1 MSLLSTP
8 QAKFWSSYFLQF
20 QCRDTLN
27 HASLIIDATFGPR
40 EELGLSSMGSSSSSA
55 SSSAPAIQA
64 IRSSSPTLLSPLPSP
79 SPSWASPMT
88 ETSDTLLSF
97 TDSPR
102 SSQSP
107 LSLSTASTDE
117 DSSASSASWAAQ
129 QTDSSC
135 SQRGSVSA
143 LSSQTS
149 SASSSLIVP
158 ALNLARKG
166 LHSIPAELSATD
178 DRRFGHMTGLNLS
191 NNILSYFS
199 FLVAHLRQLEVLN
212 LSTNE
217 FREIPEL
224 LAQSFV
230 ELTRLRELDISHNK
244 IYRLPAQLSLLT
256 NLQRL
261 EASHNRLLYTQ
272 QGDEATSERLWGLSG
287 DGGATATRH
296 TLASFDFAP
305 LADSLEYLSI
315 SYNSPK
321 AKHAPSGGAAASSRC
336 SASLDLHLF
345 PRSLLALTHLT
356 TLKFHGN
363 NIPYLPPNFFA
374 TFKRLQDLDMGDN
387 AITILPS
394 GLGGLQLTSLNINNI
409 ELKELMPQEVFQV
422 CTHSITATLCMQ
434 LIPHLFVYILMAAGW
449 HAAGAARAGPAIGQ
463 TAAGLLGAH
472 GPGDARFVEQ
482 RAQRLPR
489 EPPHA
494 LQPAVPDP
502 QREQPHHAA
511 HRHQAPQESREALP
525 QEERTRVPRARD
537 RYEPPPPPPPP
548 RFTSR
553 PLGKDLIRSHAIG
566 ATGFCKALGVLDISD
581 NKIKEL
587 PPQLGALPRLRYAA
601 DASTHFAPPPPRG
614 RRS

>member
-1 MSLLSTP
+1 
-8 QAKFWSSYFLQF
+8 
-20 QCRDTLN
+20 
-27 HASLIIDATFGPR
+27 
-40 EELGLSSMGSSSSSA
+40 
-55 SSSAPAIQA
+55 
-64 IRSSSPTLLSPLPSP
+64 
-79 SPSWASPMT
+79 
-88 ETSDTLLSF
+88 
-97 TDSPR
+97 
-102 SSQSP
+102 
-107 LSLSTASTDE
+107 
-117 DSSASSASWAAQ
+117 
-129 QTDSSC
+129 
-135 SQRGSVSA
+135 
-143 LSSQTS
+143 
-149 SASSSLIVP
+149 VP

-191 NNILSYFS
+191 NNILSHFS

-261 EASHNRLLYTQ
+261 EASHNRLLYSQ
-272 QGDEATSERLWGLSG
+272 QGDEATSERLRGLSG
-287 DGGATATRH
+287 DGGAAATRH

-321 AKHAPSGGAAASSRC
+321 AKHAPSGGRATSSRC

-363 NIPYLPPNFFA
+363 NIPYLPPNFFS

-387 AITILPS
+387 AITILPL

-422 CTHSITATLCMQ
+422 CTHSIATFLHA
-434 LIPHLFVYILMAAGW
+434 IPHTLWLAGMYGSWMARCGSCTR
-449 HAAGAARAGPAIGQ
+449 RAC
-463 TAAGLLGAH
+463 
-472 GPGDARFVEQ
+472 DWSNCR
-482 RAQRLPR
+482 RA
-489 EPPHA
+489 
-494 LQPAVPDP
+494 
-502 QREQPHHAA
+502 
-511 HRHQAPQESREALP
+511 S
-525 QEERTRVPRARD
+525 
-537 RYEPPPPPPPP
+537 
-548 RFTSR
+548 
-553 PLGKDLIRSHAIG
+553 
-566 ATGFCKALGVLDISD
+566 
-581 NKIKEL
+581 
-587 PPQLGALPRLRYAA
+587 
-601 DASTHFAPPPPRG
+601 
-614 RRS
+614 RRSRRWRRSICRTTCSAPSPRVSSRSPTCSA